1 MGDISEMR
9 GLIVVFCIIA
19 VSITLIALMPTEFY
33 TATAGSPETGSVT
46 PTGIMAWNETYILN
60 ITDTFAYT
68 FQIGGWN
75 IRVEKWP
82 EGLHIE
88 TYDSWWVFVWNFDG
102 FKWFKDGIEVSQY
115 YDFPAIDRWL
125 IEPSQLDDDFASGK
139 GLAYKI
145 RNSKTEMDVSF
156 AFNETAF
163 DTPSDAYVGNDIR
176 LIFNLDFD
184 DRNTSINALN
194 LIGML
199 FTASIPNVDP
209 TINLLISFP
218 IWACTGY
225 LVFIFVLRIIGAV
238 FGGGGA

>member
-19 VSITLIALMPTEFY
+19 VSITLIALMPSEFY
-33 TATAGSPETGSVT
+33 TATATSPETGSAT
-46 PTGIMAWNETYILN
+46 PTGLMAWNETYVLN
-60 ITDTFAYT
+60 ITGTFAYY
-68 FQIGGWN
+68 FQVGGYN

-82 EGLHIE
+82 QGLNIE
-88 TYDSWWVFVWNFDG
+88 TYDSWWIFVWNFDI
-102 FKWFKDGIEVSQY
+102 FKWFKNGVEVSTY
-115 YDFPAIDRWL
+115 YHMPIGDKWL
-125 IEPSQLDDDFASGK
+125 LEPSQMDSDFASGE
-139 GLAYKI
+139 GLNYEIK
-145 RNSKTEMDVSF
+145 NSKTQLRVNL
-156 AFNETAF
+156 AFNTTLF
-163 DTPSDAYVGNDIR
+163 TNPSDAYTGNAMG
-176 LIFNLDFD
+176 LIFNIDFD